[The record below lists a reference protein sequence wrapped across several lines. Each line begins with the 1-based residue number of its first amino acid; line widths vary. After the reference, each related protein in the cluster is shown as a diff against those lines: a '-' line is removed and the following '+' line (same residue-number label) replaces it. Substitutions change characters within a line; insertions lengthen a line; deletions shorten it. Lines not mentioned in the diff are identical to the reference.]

1 MNQANQK
8 AVVQEAN
15 MTLVSIRQAE
25 ISYFSSF
32 FSNFGTQSAVLIGC
46 TIVCI
51 SQLPTWDADIDM
63 FWIGLALRGPEGSM
77 IRAVEGMVVEQ
88 NQIIV
93 AFVFAAIWFALEM
106 IGLFWVMFSQACAI
120 ACSLCMLGALFI
132 WYHFCLRIYNR
143 FNWNKFYSSRWQ
155 EEDEAEEERR
165 NFGDLDPNGT
175 SDLKTIVPLKDP
187 RTTRGGTKQEVGL
200 ELLPTDQ
207 SADITHSAYISIQI
221 PESSQSRIFS
231 SYSSSWKRCY
241 LILRNGSMLYYYSS
255 KQAFSTN
262 PSRPMNLR
270 PLDLSK
276 FTLSTS
282 SSNNSNNGNVHA
294 SMSFILSLI
303 PTSHSTEEKTWHFRC
318 DTATEFNEWVDIFSK
333 SMSSE

>member
-1 MNQANQK
+1 MERSKRVLSTFFCSYIYSMYVLYIQYVYMCYVYSMYVYMCYIYSMYVCVICTVCMYVRIIQ
-8 AVVQEAN
+8 Q
-15 MTLVSIRQAE
+15 SI
-25 ISYFSSF
+25 IY
-32 FSNFGTQSAVLIGC
+32 
-46 TIVCI
+46 TIY
-51 SQLPTWDADIDM
+51 L
-63 FWIGLALRGPEGSM
+63 
-77 IRAVEGMVVEQ
+77 
-88 NQIIV
+88 
-93 AFVFAAIWFALEM
+93 
-106 IGLFWVMFSQACAI
+106 
-120 ACSLCMLGALFI
+120 
-132 WYHFCLRIYNR
+132 
-143 FNWNKFYSSRWQ
+143 
-155 EEDEAEEERR
+155 
-165 NFGDLDPNGT
+165 
-175 SDLKTIVPLKDP
+175 
-187 RTTRGGTKQEVGL
+187 VGL

-231 SYSSSWKRCY
+231 SSSSSWKRCY